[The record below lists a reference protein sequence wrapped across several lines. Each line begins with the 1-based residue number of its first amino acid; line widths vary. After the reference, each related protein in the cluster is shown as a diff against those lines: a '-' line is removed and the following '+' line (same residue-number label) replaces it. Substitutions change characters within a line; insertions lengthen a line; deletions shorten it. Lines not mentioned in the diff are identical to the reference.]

1 MVALL
6 KVFYLLE
13 VVTMLNSIIN
23 KFGSNYKIKGNNIW
37 FKCKFHNGN
46 SFNCFSVDKNTGLYY
61 CFKCGAK
68 GKVNGTHT
76 DSNKVVKQSKEKD
89 KAQFINKLP
98 NQQGINYMVNY
109 LATRHL
115 DSNITSKLLQL
126 FNMRIVGEDFTEY
139 GYKWDYKKVG
149 KVATYKIQQ
158 GYIIGVN
165 VGSYARYEYKVDTNF
180 NKVYKGWGYLSDG
193 KPLELKKSD
202 AVIKNS
208 FIFEGFE
215 DLIAFIILELNNI
228 DFNTSNF
235 ICLFGIHNI
244 NKIDVTNPDI
254 NYYFGFDE
262 DEAGFDKASKY
273 IASNI
278 YWVEKSIGEYK
289 INGVKDFNELHNHYK
304 ANYEYFNL
312 GFGELKTE
320 ANIIENNNILMQLD
334 EETIALF
341 NNNVLISQIN
351 TLQTT
356 TANN

>member
-1 MVALL
+1 
-6 KVFYLLE
+6 
-13 VVTMLNSIIN
+13 
-23 KFGSNYKIKGNNIW
+23 
-37 FKCKFHNGN
+37 
-46 SFNCFSVDKNTGLYY
+46 
-61 CFKCGAK
+61 
-68 GKVNGTHT
+68 
-76 DSNKVVKQSKEKD
+76 
-89 KAQFINKLP
+89 
-98 NQQGINYMVNY
+98 
-109 LATRHL
+109 
-115 DSNITSKLLQL
+115 
-126 FNMRIVGEDFTEY
+126 MRIVGEDFTEY